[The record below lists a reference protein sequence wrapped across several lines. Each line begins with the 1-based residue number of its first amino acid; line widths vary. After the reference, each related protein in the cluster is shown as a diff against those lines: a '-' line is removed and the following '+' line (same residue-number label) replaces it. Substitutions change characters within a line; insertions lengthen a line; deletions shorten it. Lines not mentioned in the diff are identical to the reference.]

1 MSLQNKLLNPYN
13 VYEYFEGRLA
23 SLEPTQAV
31 IDCGGVGYLLEIT
44 LNTYEA
50 LRRVPL
56 SPSDSS
62 PRQGSNMVKLY
73 AHLVVREDA
82 QQLFG
87 FYDMAERE
95 MFRILVGVN
104 GVGNQTARVM
114 LSSLTVDDLRSA
126 IQTQDVKKVQRVKGI
141 GAKTAQ
147 RIVLELADKVGVV
160 SSEFGVQSS
169 ESNTQARDEAMTAL
183 LMLGFAKPAVEKLLM
198 NNDWKNPDGSPMTV
212 EDIIKVGLQ
221 RL

>member
-1 MSLQNKLLNPYN
+1 M
-13 VYEYFEGRLA
+13 YEYFEGNLA

-31 IDCGGVGYLLEIT
+31 VDCGGVGYLLEIT

-50 LRRVPL
+50 LRKVDEAR
-56 SPSDSS
+56 
-62 PRQGSNMVKLY
+62 VKLY
-73 AHLVVREDA
+73 AHHVVREDA
-82 QQLFG
+82 QQLYG

-95 MFRILVGVN
+95 MFRLLVGVN

-114 LSSLTVDDLRSA
+114 LSSLTVDELRAA

-147 RIVLELADKVGVV
+147 RIVLELADKMGMK
-160 SSEFGVQSS
+160 GVQGVQGVMGVQGV
-169 ESNTQARDEAMTAL
+169 QANPAREEAMTAL
-183 LMLGFAKPAVEKLLM
+183 VMLGFPKAAVEKLLTAS
-198 NNDWKNPDGSPMTV
+198 DWRHEDGSSMTV
-212 EDIIKVGLQ
+212 EEIVKEGLR

>member
-1 MSLQNKLLNPYN
+1 M
-13 VYEYFEGRLA
+13 YEYFQGRLA

-50 LRRVPL
+50 LRKADVA
-56 SPSDSS
+56 
-62 PRQGSNMVKLY
+62 QVKLY
-73 AHLVVREDA
+73 AHHVVREDA

-87 FYDMAERE
+87 FYDLAERE

-114 LSSLTVDDLRSA
+114 LSSLTVDDLRTA
-126 IQTQDVKKVQRVKGI
+126 IQTQDVRTVQRVKGI

-147 RIVLELADKVGVV
+147 RIVLELADKVGASGQLPVA
-160 SSEFGVQSS
+160 SGQTAAA
-169 ESNTQARDEAMTAL
+169 NQARNEALTAL
-183 LMLGFAKPAVEKLLM
+183 LMLGFAKPAIEKLL
-198 NNDWKNPDGSPMTV
+198 NSSDWRNADGSPMTV
-212 EDIIKVGLQ
+212 EEIIKVGLQ

>member
-1 MSLQNKLLNPYN
+1 M
-13 VYEYFEGRLA
+13 YEFFEGKLA

-50 LRRVPL
+50 LRRADA
-56 SPSDSS
+56 S
-62 PRQGSNMVKLY
+62 RVKLY
-73 AHLVVREDA
+73 AHLAVREDA
-82 QQLFG
+82 HQLYG

-95 MFRILVGVN
+95 MFRLLVAVN

-114 LSSLTVDDLRSA
+114 LSSLTVDELRAA

-147 RIVLELADKVGVV
+147 RIVLELADKMGAGVDSGKWKV
-160 SSEFGVQSS
+160 
-169 ESNTQARDEAMTAL
+169 ESGMANQARDEALTAL
-183 LMLGFAKPAVEKLLM
+183 TMLGFAKPAVEKLLM
-198 NNDWKNPDGSPMTV
+198 STDWRNADGSAMTV
-212 EDIIKVGLQ
+212 EEIIKEGLK

>member
-1 MSLQNKLLNPYN
+1 MKKIKSNM
-13 VYEYFEGRLA
+13 YEYFEGRLA

-31 IDCGGVGYLLEIT
+31 VDCGGVGYLLEIT

-50 LRRVPL
+50 LRRE
-56 SPSDSS
+56 SS
-62 PRQGSNMVKLY
+62 ERVKVY

-82 QQLFG
+82 QLLYG

-95 MFRILVGVN
+95 MFRILIGVN
-104 GVGNQTARVM
+104 GVGTQTARVM
-114 LSSLTVDDLRSA
+114 LSSLTVEELRTA

-147 RIVLELADKVGVV
+147 RIVLELADKVGLA
-160 SSEFGVQSS
+160 GVQGMLGIQGAQM
-169 ESNTQARDEAMTAL
+169 NQARDEAMTAL
-183 LMLGFAKPAVEKLLM
+183 TMLGFAKPAVEKLLM
-198 NNDWKNPDGSPMTV
+198 GGDWKNADGSPMTV
-212 EDIIKVGLQ
+212 EEIIKEGLK

>member
-1 MSLQNKLLNPYN
+1 MF
-13 VYEYFEGRLA
+13 EYFEGKLA

-50 LRRVPL
+50 LRRVNEA
-56 SPSDSS
+56 
-62 PRQGSNMVKLY
+62 RVKLY
-73 AHLVVREDA
+73 AHLAVREDA
-82 QQLFG
+82 HQLYG

-95 MFRILVGVN
+95 MFRILIAVN

-114 LSSLTVDDLRSA
+114 LSSLTVDELRIA

-147 RIVLELADKVGVV
+147 RIVLELADKMGVV
-160 SSEFGVQSS
+160 SGELKMGSGEQ
-169 ESNTQARDEAMTAL
+169 TRARDEAMTAL
-183 LMLGFAKPAVEKLLM
+183 TMLGFAKPAVEKLLM
-198 NNDWKNPDGSPMTV
+198 STDWKNPDGTPMSV
-212 EDIIKVGLQ
+212 EDIIKEGLK

>member
-1 MSLQNKLLNPYN
+1 M
-13 VYEYFEGRLA
+13 YEYFMGKLA

-31 IDCGGVGYLLEIT
+31 VDCGGVGYLLEIT

-50 LRRVPL
+50 LRRVE
-56 SPSDSS
+56 
-62 PRQGSNMVKLY
+62 GEEVKLY
-73 AHLVVREDA
+73 AHHVVREDA

-114 LSSLTVDDLRSA
+114 LSSLTVEELREA

-147 RIVLELADKVGVV
+147 RIVLELADKVG
-160 SSEFGVQSS
+160 GVKTSGGLKA
-169 ESNTQARDEAMTAL
+169 ARGGLNVAIEEAQTAL
-183 LMLGFAKPAVEKLLM
+183 MMLGFAKPAVEKLLAST
-198 NNDWKNPDGSPMTV
+198 DWKNADGSAMTV
-212 EDIIKVGLQ
+212 EEIIKEGLR

>member
-1 MSLQNKLLNPYN
+1 M
-13 VYEYFEGRLA
+13 YEYFEGKLA

-31 IDCGGVGYLLEIT
+31 IDCCGVGYLLEIT

-50 LRRVPL
+50 LRRADA
-56 SPSDSS
+56 S
-62 PRQGSNMVKLY
+62 RVKLY
-73 AHLVVREDA
+73 AHLAVREDA
-82 QQLFG
+82 HQLYG

-95 MFRILVGVN
+95 MFRLLVAVN

-114 LSSLTVDDLRSA
+114 LSSLTVDELRAA

-147 RIVLELADKVGVV
+147 RIVLELADKMGAGVDSGKWKV
-160 SSEFGVQSS
+160 
-169 ESNTQARDEAMTAL
+169 ESGMANQARDEALTAL
-183 LMLGFAKPAVEKLLM
+183 TMLGFAKPAVEKLLM
-198 NNDWKNPDGSPMTV
+198 STDWRNADGSAMTV
-212 EDIIKVGLQ
+212 EEIIKEGLK

>member
-1 MSLQNKLLNPYN
+1 M
-13 VYEYFEGRLA
+13 YEYIKGQLA

-50 LRRVPL
+50 LRKA
-56 SPSDSS
+56 DAT
-62 PRQGSNMVKLY
+62 QVKLY
-73 AHLVVREDA
+73 AHHVVREDA

-87 FYDMAERE
+87 FADMAERE
-95 MFRILVGVN
+95 MFRLLVGVN

-114 LSSLTVDDLRSA
+114 LSSLTVDELRNA
-126 IQTQDVKKVQRVKGI
+126 IHTQDVKKVQRVKGI

-147 RIVLELADKVGVV
+147 RIVLELADKMGVASGQQLAIGGQQV
-160 SSEFGVQSS
+160 
-169 ESNTQARDEAMTAL
+169 NQARDEAMTAL
-183 LMLGFAKPAVEKLLM
+183 TMLGFAKLAVEKLVM
-198 NNDWKNPDGSPMTV
+198 SQDWHNSDGTPMTV
-212 EDIIKVGLQ
+212 EEIIKEGLK

>member
-1 MSLQNKLLNPYN
+1 M
-13 VYEYFEGRLA
+13 
-23 SLEPTQAV
+23 EPTQAV

-50 LRRVPL
+50 LRRA
-56 SPSDSS
+56 DAA
-62 PRQGSNMVKLY
+62 QVKLY
-73 AHLVVREDA
+73 AHHVVREDA

-114 LSSLTVDDLRSA
+114 LSSLTVDELRAA

-160 SSEFGVQSS
+160 GGQMPAVGGQ
-169 ESNTQARDEAMTAL
+169 NNQARDEAMQAL
-183 LMLGFAKPAVEKLLM
+183 LMLGFAKPAVEKLLTST
-198 NNDWKNPDGSPMTV
+198 DWRAADGSPMSV
-212 EDIIKVGLQ
+212 EEIIKVALQ

>member
-1 MSLQNKLLNPYN
+1 M
-13 VYEYFEGRLA
+13 YEYFEGRLA

-31 IDCGGVGYLLEIT
+31 VDCGGVGYLLEIT

-50 LRRVPL
+50 LRRA
-56 SPSDSS
+56 DAA
-62 PRQGSNMVKLY
+62 RVKLY
-73 AHLVVREDA
+73 AHHVVREDA
-82 QQLFG
+82 HQLFG

-95 MFRILVGVN
+95 MFRLLVGIS

-114 LSSLTVDDLRSA
+114 LSSLTVDELRAAVQS
-126 IQTQDVKKVQRVKGI
+126 QDVKKVQRVKGI

-160 SSEFGVQSS
+160 GGQRSVVGGQ
-169 ESNTQARDEAMTAL
+169 NTQARDEAMTAL
-183 LMLGFAKPAVEKLLM
+183 VMLGFARPAVEKLLTGS
-198 NNDWKNPDGSPMTV
+198 DWLAADGTPMTV
-212 EDIIKVGLQ
+212 EDIIKEALR

>member
-1 MSLQNKLLNPYN
+1 M
-13 VYEYFEGRLA
+13 YEYIKGQLA
-23 SLEPTQAV
+23 NLEPTQAV

-50 LRRVPL
+50 LQRADA
-56 SPSDSS
+56 S
-62 PRQGSNMVKLY
+62 QVKLY

-114 LSSLTVDDLRSA
+114 LSSLTVDELRTA

-147 RIVLELADKVGVV
+147 RIVLELADKIGVV
-160 SSEFGVQSS
+160 QGVSGVPGVKV
-169 ESNTQARDEAMTAL
+169 NQARDEAMSAL

-198 NNDWKNPDGSPMTV
+198 GSDWMNADGSAMTV
-212 EDIIKVGLQ
+212 EDIIKEGLR

>member
-1 MSLQNKLLNPYN
+1 M
-13 VYEYFEGRLA
+13 YEYFEGRLA
-23 SLEPTQAV
+23 MLEPTQAV

-50 LRRVPL
+50 LRRA
-56 SPSDSS
+56 DAT
-62 PRQGSNMVKLY
+62 RVKLY
-73 AHLVVREDA
+73 AHHVVREDA

-114 LSSLTVDDLRSA
+114 LSSLTVDELRSA

-147 RIVLELADKVGVV
+147 RIVLELADKVGMV
-160 SSEFGVQSS
+160 SGQQLAVGGQQ
-169 ESNTQARDEAMTAL
+169 NQARDEAMTAL
-183 LMLGFAKPAVEKLLM
+183 TMLGFAKPAVEKLLM
-198 NNDWKNPDGSPMTV
+198 SSDWKNADGSMMTV
-212 EDIIKVGLQ
+212 EEIIKEGLK

>member
-1 MSLQNKLLNPYN
+1 M
-13 VYEYFEGRLA
+13 YEYIQGKLA

-31 IDCGGVGYLLEIT
+31 IDCSGVGYLLEIS

-50 LRRVPL
+50 LRRM
-56 SPSDSS
+56 DGD
-62 PRQGSNMVKLY
+62 RVKLY

-87 FYDMAERE
+87 FCDLAERE
-95 MFRILVGVN
+95 MFRLLISIS

-114 LSSLTVDDLRSA
+114 LSSLTVDELRTA
-126 IQTQDVKKVQRVKGI
+126 IQQQDVKKVQRVKGI

-147 RIVLELADKVGVV
+147 RIVLELADKMGAVGVQGMQGAQ
-160 SSEFGVQSS
+160 GVQA
-169 ESNTQARDEAMTAL
+169 NQARDEAMTAL
-183 LMLGFAKPAVEKLLM
+183 TMLGFAKPAVEKLLM
-198 NNDWKNPDGSPMTV
+198 SNDWKNADGTPMTV
-212 EDIIKVGLQ
+212 EEIIKIGLQ

>member
-1 MSLQNKLLNPYN
+1 M
-13 VYEYFEGRLA
+13 YEYFQGRLA
-23 SLEPTQAV
+23 NLEPTQAV

-50 LRRVPL
+50 LRNQDAA
-56 SPSDSS
+56 S
-62 PRQGSNMVKLY
+62 VKLY
-73 AHLVVREDA
+73 AHHVVREDA

-87 FYDMAERE
+87 FYDLSERE

-114 LSSLTVDDLRSA
+114 LSSLTVDELREA

-160 SSEFGVQSS
+160 SSELKVRSS
-169 ESNTQARDEAMTAL
+169 ENTQARDEAMTAL
-183 LMLGFAKPAVEKLLM
+183 LMLGFAKPAVEKLLTST
-198 NNDWKNPDGSPMTV
+198 DWVNADGSPMTV
-212 EDIIKVGLQ
+212 EEIIKVGLQ

>member
-1 MSLQNKLLNPYN
+1 MF
-13 VYEYFEGRLA
+13 EYFSGKLT

-31 IDCGGVGYLLEIT
+31 VDCGGVGWLLEIT

-50 LRRVPL
+50 LRKAEG
-56 SPSDSS
+56 D
-62 PRQGSNMVKLY
+62 QVKLY
-73 AHLVVREDA
+73 AHHVVREDA

-87 FYDMAERE
+87 FSDMAERE
-95 MFRILVGVN
+95 MFRLLVGVN

-114 LSSLTVDDLRSA
+114 LSSLTVDELREA

-147 RIVLELADKVGVV
+147 RIVLELADKMGVTGSV
-160 SSEFGVQSS
+160 AGVRSSE
-169 ESNTQARDEAMTAL
+169 NNQARDEAMTAL
-183 LMLGFAKPAVEKLLM
+183 LMLGFAKPAVEKLLLSS
-198 NNDWKNPDGSPMTV
+198 DWRHPDGCAMTV
-212 EDIIKVGLQ
+212 EEIVKEGLR

>member
-1 MSLQNKLLNPYN
+1 M
-13 VYEYFEGRLA
+13 YEYFQGRLA
-23 SLEPTQAV
+23 NLEPTQAV

-50 LRRVPL
+50 LRKQDAA
-56 SPSDSS
+56 S
-62 PRQGSNMVKLY
+62 VKLY
-73 AHLVVREDA
+73 AHHVVREDA

-87 FYDMAERE
+87 FYDLSERE

-114 LSSLTVDDLRSA
+114 LSSLTVDELREA

-160 SSEFGVQSS
+160 SSELKVRSS
-169 ESNTQARDEAMTAL
+169 ENTQARDEAMTAL
-183 LMLGFAKPAVEKLLM
+183 LMLGFAKPAVEKLLTST
-198 NNDWKNPDGSPMTV
+198 DWVNADGSPMTV
-212 EDIIKVGLQ
+212 EEIIKVGLQ

>member
-1 MSLQNKLLNPYN
+1 M
-13 VYEYFEGRLA
+13 YEFFHGTLV

-31 IDCGGVGYLLEIT
+31 VECGGVGYLLEIT

-50 LRRVPL
+50 LRRAEGGDV
-56 SPSDSS
+56 
-62 PRQGSNMVKLY
+62 RLY
-73 AHLVVREDA
+73 AHYVVREDA

-87 FYDMAERE
+87 FSDMAERE
-95 MFRILVGVN
+95 MFRLLVSVN

-114 LSSLTVDDLRSA
+114 LSSLTVDELRAA

-147 RIVLELADKVGVV
+147 RIVLELADKIGVV
-160 SSEFGVQSS
+160 GGVSPVVAAQ
-169 ESNTQARDEAMTAL
+169 NTQARDEAMTAL
-183 LMLGFAKPAVEKLLM
+183 TMLGFAKPAVEKLLM
-198 NNDWKNPDGSPMTV
+198 SSDWRNPDGTPMTV
-212 EDIIKVGLQ
+212 EDIIKEGLR

>member
-1 MSLQNKLLNPYN
+1 M
-13 VYEYFEGRLA
+13 YEYFQGRLA

-31 IDCGGVGYLLEIT
+31 VDCGGVGYLLEIT

-50 LRRVPL
+50 LRRAE
-56 SPSDSS
+56 
-62 PRQGSNMVKLY
+62 GEGVKLY
-73 AHLVVREDA
+73 AHHVVREDA

-114 LSSLTVDDLRSA
+114 LSSLTVDELREA
-126 IQTQDVKKVQRVKGI
+126 IQMQDVKKVQRVKGI

-147 RIVLELADKVGVV
+147 RIVLELADKVGGVV
-160 SSEFGVQSS
+160 SGERSVVSGERTRTL
-169 ESNTQARDEAMTAL
+169 EEAQTAL
-183 LMLGFAKPAVEKLLM
+183 TMLGFAKPAVEKLLASG
-198 NNDWKNPDGSPMTV
+198 DWKNADGSAMTV
-212 EDIIKVGLQ
+212 EEIIKEGLR

>member
-1 MSLQNKLLNPYN
+1 M
-13 VYEYFEGRLA
+13 YEYFQGRLA

-31 IDCGGVGYLLEIT
+31 VDCGGVGYLLEIT

-50 LRRVPL
+50 LRSAPA
-56 SPSDSS
+56 DS
-62 PRQGSNMVKLY
+62 VKLY
-73 AHLVVREDA
+73 AHHVVREDA

-95 MFRILVGVN
+95 MFRILVSVN

-114 LSSLTVDDLRSA
+114 LSSLTVDELRAA

-147 RIVLELADKVGVV
+147 RIVLELADKVGAAGVV
-160 SSEFGVQSS
+160 MPGVKG
-169 ESNTQARDEAMTAL
+169 NPARDEAITAL
-183 LMLGFAKPAVEKLLM
+183 QMLGFAKQAVEKLLTSQEW
-198 NNDWKNPDGSPMTV
+198 NNADGTPMTV
-212 EDIIKVGLQ
+212 EEIIKEGLK